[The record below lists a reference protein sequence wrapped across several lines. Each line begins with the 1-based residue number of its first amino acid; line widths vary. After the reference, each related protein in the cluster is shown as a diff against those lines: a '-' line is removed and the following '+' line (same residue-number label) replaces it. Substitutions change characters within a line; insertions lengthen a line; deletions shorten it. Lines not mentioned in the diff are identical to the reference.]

1 MWCEW
6 CVTSEWCVWCMS
18 VVCVWVWFV
27 KGVFVVYMCE
37 WCVCMGVYS
46 GV

>member
-1 MWCEW
+1 
-6 CVTSEWCVWCMS
+6 
-18 VVCVWVWFV
+18 VCVVYECSVCIGVVV

>member
-1 MWCEW
+1 
-6 CVTSEWCVWCMS
+6 
-18 VVCVWVWFV
+18 VVV

-46 GV
+46 GVWCM

>member
-1 MWCEW
+1 M
-6 CVTSEWCVWCMS
+6 SERM
-18 VVCVWVWFV
+18 VCVWGIVCIGVVV